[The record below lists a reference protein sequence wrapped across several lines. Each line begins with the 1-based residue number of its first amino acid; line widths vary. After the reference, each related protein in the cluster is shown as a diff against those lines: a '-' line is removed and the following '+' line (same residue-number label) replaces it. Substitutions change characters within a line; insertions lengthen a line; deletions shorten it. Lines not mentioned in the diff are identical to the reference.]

1 MERSALNTRLHK
13 VISEQLG
20 VREEEVNQEVTME
33 GLGADSLDAVEILMA
48 LEEEFDIEI
57 SDAEFVEIGEQE
69 ATIAQIGDL
78 VEKHLKD

>member
-1 MERSALNTRLHK
+1 MERSELNTRLHK

-20 VREEEVNQEVTME
+20 VREDEVSQEVTLE

-48 LEEEFDIEI
+48 LEEEFSIEI
-57 SDAEFVEIGEQE
+57 SDEEFTNAGEQE

-78 VEKHLKD
+78 VEKHVKG